1 MHVQPC
7 RILLSA
13 IRQIGYTNHNLC
25 RRMRGMTSLRPTR
38 RGWNCSGPG
47 LVNESSPHRCYYS
60 CRVGSAAIREADQ
73 SSWRG
78 YKKRQASA
86 LEVSLSSSHHAIQ
99 TPSNI
104 NFHSIPIPTFSTN
117 QQPFTSINMGGCGQC
132 SNTNC
137 ACTTGNCN
145 C

>member
-1 MHVQPC
+1 VQPC
-7 RILLSA
+7 RRLLFA

-25 RRMRGMTSLRPTR
+25 RRMRGMTSLRPAE
-38 RGWNCSGPG
+38 RGWTCCEPG
-47 LVNESSPHRCYYS
+47 LVNKSSPPHCYYS
-60 CRVGSAAIREADQ
+60 CRVGFWRLSDEADQ

-78 YKKRQASA
+78 YKKRQARVLGVCSF
-86 LEVSLSSSHHAIQ
+86 LPRHAIKRLQ
-99 TPSNI
+99 TSTTISYQYQP
-104 NFHSIPIPTFSTN
+104 FPTN